1 MASVAAATATAYVPQ
16 RMELP
21 ATWTDL
27 STSTVS
33 IERSSTSVGLSYLT
47 HLNLMHRVVIC
58 YLSFQLVPLEFQTEA
73 AAALEGPEASLVS
86 ESACM
91 SASDVLA
98 KHSGKHGSI
107 AFAVRRPGERKYS
120 CVENPH
126 QASLFFY
133 DDVVCNILCPHLT
146 LLRNVHVAG

>member
-27 STSTVS
+27 STST
-33 IERSSTSVGLSYLT
+33 
-47 HLNLMHRVVIC
+47 
-58 YLSFQLVPLEFQTEA
+58 LVPLEFQTEA

-107 AFAVRRPGERKYS
+107 AFAVRRPG
-120 CVENPH
+120 
-126 QASLFFY
+126 
-133 DDVVCNILCPHLT
+133 
-146 LLRNVHVAG
+146 